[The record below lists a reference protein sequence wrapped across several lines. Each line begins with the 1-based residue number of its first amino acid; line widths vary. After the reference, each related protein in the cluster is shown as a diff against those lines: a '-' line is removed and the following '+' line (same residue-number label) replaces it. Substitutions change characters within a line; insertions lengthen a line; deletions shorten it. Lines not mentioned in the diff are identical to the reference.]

1 MSKLMTIGRY
11 IEQTFEEGS
20 RPDPRTVK
28 SWIERGII
36 RGRKIGRDYF
46 VYPETEANSQLA
58 RRVLG
63 G

>member
-36 RGRKIGRDYF
+36 RGKKIGRDYF
-46 VYPETEANSQLA
+46 VYPETEYNSQLS